1 MRNLSDALRARMA
14 DNTTLTAKAS
24 LLLADGTR
32 EELTGTDI
40 FALSHE
46 AATSSDST
54 FDVGAAVMA
63 TLSVTLNNW
72 DGRFDAYD
80 FTGATLTAWVGA
92 GLPDGTTEWVK
103 LGVFDVDQPDSY
115 SGRVE
120 LSCLDHLSR
129 MERPV
134 TDVDRPLPCTAQELA
149 QAICDRC
156 GVVLQT
162 ATIPNGTYVIGQEVQ
177 LDETDTCLDAIGWVA
192 QLTGTYAR
200 CDAEGRLTFSW
211 YDMGAISADGT
222 AAEGKAHVTAHGATQ
237 LKVMTDDV
245 VVTGVRVTAEN
256 QVTADGVG
264 EDGETALSGSEGY
277 VLELTGNR
285 LVTYGNAATV
295 AAQVA
300 KRVVGLRF
308 RPFEAT
314 CLTDLSAEPGDPIEV
329 ADMRG
334 NPHMAYLTR
343 VTLTANSP
351 MLLACSAEPAARNSA
366 TSASAATKA
375 SVAAREE
382 IKREA
387 KARVEARKAAD
398 AASAEAVAAREAAT
412 AAQGV
417 ADRAVSAA
425 RSAQKSADDA
435 ATDAANAQSTAD
447 EASAAA
453 SAAQARADA
462 ASSSASA
469 AQKTADTAKT
479 NAEAAQSTA
488 DGAASAAKAAQSTAD
503 AAKANAATAA
513 DAASAAQGVADK
525 AKADAST
532 AQAAADKA
540 KADAKAAQDA
550 ADAVAGDLSKN
561 YSTTTEVNKKI
572 DDISVG
578 GRNYCANALMTPNN
592 LTVESFDVTTG
603 IYTITNPST
612 QATGMLLFKSK
623 EYAAGT
629 YCYTFKN
636 HAVEF
641 VCTKRFD
648 STWVHNDYYSSLFD
662 SSDAYTTREWS
673 YSGTFVATEPFQF
686 GVLIDTVTS
695 APVGPIKLELGNKAT
710 DWSPAPEDLQSAADA
725 AKARADEAQAA
736 ADAAKANADTAQA
749 GADAAKAAA
758 DKAAQDAA
766 TAQGTADTAKANA
779 SAAQKT
785 ADTAKSNADAAQK
798 TADTAKA
805 NASTAQAT
813 ADKAKTDAANAQAT
827 ADTAKTNAG
836 NAQKTADT
844 AKANAD
850 AAQKSADDAQAAA
863 DAAQATADEAKEA
876 ASKAQSTADAA
887 MEAIAN
893 QIATA
898 GGLFTTKQDVSDGST
913 IWYMHDKKDLS
924 ASSSVWKFTA
934 DTVSVSS
941 DGMKTWTA
949 ALNASGTA
957 ILQRVYA
964 VGIDADYITSG
975 RIASRNGASYIDLDT
990 GDVRLSSSVIVGDRE
1005 LRDTIDGLNENVDEL
1020 FRKTSY
1026 VTVGQDAD
1034 GSPVLKLGTNVN
1046 DFSVQI
1052 TNSAIRFMQ
1061 GSQAV
1066 AYITNQQ
1073 LYIQS
1078 SVITDE
1084 LKIGGGTGFVWKR
1097 RENNHLGLRYVAG

>member
-32 EELTGTDI
+32 EELSGTDI

-63 TLSVTLNNW
+63 TLDVTLNNW
-72 DGRFDAYD
+72 DGRFDSYD

-149 QAICDRC
+149 QAVCDRC

-162 ATIPNGTYVIGQEVQ
+162 AAIPNGGYVIGQDAQ

-211 YDMGAISADGT
+211 YDMGAIAADGT
-222 AAEGKAHVTAHGATQ
+222 AADGVAHVTAHGATQ

-256 QVTADGVG
+256 QVTTDGVG

-277 VLELTGNR
+277 VLELTGNK

-314 CLTDLSAEPGDPIEV
+314 CLTDLAAEPGDPIEV

-334 NPHMAYLTR
+334 NPHMSYLTR

-351 MLLACSAEPAARNSA
+351 MRLACAAEPAARNSA

-375 SVAAREE
+375 AVAAREE

-417 ADRAVSAA
+417 ADRAASAA

-469 AQKTADTAKT
+469 AQRTADAAKT
-479 NAEAAQSTA
+479 NADAAQSTADKAKEDAATAQSKADAAASAAGGAQETADAAKASAASAATAASTAKADAATAKKAADDAATAASAAKATADKAKADASTAQSAADKAKADAATAQAAADKAAEDLASAQDDLSKVQAQADATDEQVAAAKEAVSKAQAAAEAARSEA

-503 AAKANAATAA
+503 AAKTNAASAATAA
-513 DAASAAQGVADK
+513 ASAANAASAAQSTADDAAAAASAAQSTADT

-532 AQAAADKA
+532 AQAAAD
-540 KADAKAAQDA
+540 
-550 ADAVAGDLSKN
+550 
-561 YSTTTEVNKKI
+561 
-572 DDISVG
+572 
-578 GRNYCANALMTPNN
+578 
-592 LTVESFDVTTG
+592 
-603 IYTITNPST
+603 
-612 QATGMLLFKSK
+612 
-623 EYAAGT
+623 
-629 YCYTFKN
+629 
-636 HAVEF
+636 
-641 VCTKRFD
+641 
-648 STWVHNDYYSSLFD
+648 
-662 SSDAYTTREWS
+662 
-673 YSGTFVATEPFQF
+673 
-686 GVLIDTVTS
+686 
-695 APVGPIKLELGNKAT
+695 
-710 DWSPAPEDLQSAADA
+710 A
-725 AKARADEAQAA
+725 AKTNANNAQ
-736 ADAAKANADTAQA
+736 K
-749 GADAAKAAA
+749 
-758 DKAAQDAA
+758 
-766 TAQGTADTAKANA
+766 TADTAKANA

-785 ADTAKSNADAAQK
+785 ADAAKSDADAAQK

-898 GGLFTTKQDVSDGST
+898 GGLFTTKQDVSDGSA
-913 IWYMHDKKDLS
+913 IWYMHDKRDLS

-964 VGIDADYITSG
+964 VGIDADHITSG

-1005 LRDTIDGLNENVDEL
+1005 LQDTIDGLNENVDEL

-1061 GSQAV
+1061 GSQAI

-1084 LKIGGGTGFVWKR
+1084 LRIGGTGQGFVWKR
-1097 RENNHLGLRYVAG
+1097 RANGHLGLRYVAG